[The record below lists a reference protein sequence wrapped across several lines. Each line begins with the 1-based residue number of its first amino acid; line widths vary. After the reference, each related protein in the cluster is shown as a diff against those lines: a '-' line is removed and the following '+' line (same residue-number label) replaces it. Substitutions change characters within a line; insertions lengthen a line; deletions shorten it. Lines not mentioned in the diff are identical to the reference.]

1 MNTVSSLEFRVLSSG
16 SSLDPKPETRNLKQR
31 SNPKPETRNPKP
43 LGLYIHIPYCAS
55 RCHYCDF
62 NTYRFDAAQAEQYL
76 QGLAQE
82 IELRAAMEAVRR
94 RPLCSIFFGGGTPSI
109 LEGSQIGSIL
119 DRCRAAFAV
128 EDGVEITLEAN
139 PGTVDLSKLLAM
151 GEGGINRLSFGA
163 QAAQDR
169 LLQRI
174 GRAHDVYE
182 AEQAF
187 WLARDAGFNNINFD
201 LMFGLP
207 GQNLDDWSESLGW
220 AIRLRP
226 EHISAY
232 GLILEEGTRLHQE
245 HRAGSLELPDEATEA
260 AMYQMTL
267 DRLADAGFD
276 QYEISNFARPGF
288 RCRHNLVYWRHQ
300 EYLGLGAGAHSFL
313 GGERFYNELLPAS
326 YLRAIRERGT
336 AVAGGEKLSKEL
348 LRSERLMLG
357 LRLREGLDLQ
367 TFRDLLDIEDFATSD
382 RVMGLLDAGFLGLKE
397 GRLQITERGLLVAN
411 ELIAQLL

>member
-1 MNTVSSLEFRVLSSG
+1 MTTVHSSEFIVQSSE
-16 SSLDPKPETRNLKQR
+16 STVTPAPRTSHLA
-31 SNPKPETRNPKP
+31 P

-62 NTYRFDAAQAEQYL
+62 NTYRFDGVQAEQYL
-76 QGLAQE
+76 HGLARE
-82 IELRAAMEAVRR
+82 IEVRAAMGAVRDR
-94 RPLCSIFFGGGTPSI
+94 WLCSVFFGGGTPSI
-109 LEGSQIGSIL
+109 LTASQIVNVL
-119 DRCRAAFAV
+119 DRCRAAFRF
-128 EDGVEITLEAN
+128 EDGVEISLEAN
-139 PGTVDLSKLLAM
+139 PGTVDLPKLRAM
-151 GEGGINRLSFGA
+151 REGGITRLSFGV

-174 GRAHDVYE
+174 GRAHAVQE

-187 WLARDAGFNNINFD
+187 LMAREAGFDNINLD

-207 GQNLDDWSESLGW
+207 GQSLDDWAESLGW
-220 AIRLRP
+220 AIRLSP

-245 HRAGSLELPDEATEA
+245 HRAGALELPGEETEA

-267 DRLADAGFD
+267 ERLADAAFE

-288 RCRHNLVYWRHQ
+288 RCRHNLVYWEQQ

-313 GGERFYNELLPAS
+313 DGHRFYNELLPAN
-326 YLRAIRERGT
+326 YLRAIRECGT
-336 AVAGGEKLSKEL
+336 AVAGGEKLSPEL

-357 LRLREGLDLQ
+357 LRMRAGLDLL
-367 TFRDLLDIEDFATSD
+367 TFRDILGIEDLAESD
-382 RVMGLLDAGFLGLKE
+382 RVAQLLDEGFLGLKE
-397 GRLQITERGLLVAN
+397 GRVQITERGLLVAN
-411 ELIAQLL
+411 ELIVHLL

>member
-1 MNTVSSLEFRVLSSG
+1 MSSVHSSQFTVHGSDSVLNSAPRTS
-16 SSLDPKPETRNLKQR
+16 NL
-31 SNPKPETRNPKP
+31 TP

-62 NTYRFDAAQAEQYL
+62 NTYRFDAVQAEQYL
-76 QGLAQE
+76 RGLAKE
-82 IELRAAMEAVRR
+82 IEVRAASEAVRER
-94 RPLCSIFFGGGTPSI
+94 RLCSIFFGGGTPSI
-109 LEGSQIGSIL
+109 LEAVQIAGIL
-119 DRCRAAFAV
+119 DRCRAAFAF
-128 EDGVEITLEAN
+128 EEGAEISLEAN
-139 PGTVDLSKLLAM
+139 PGTVNLPKLRAM
-151 GEGGINRLSFGA
+151 REGGITRLSFGV

-174 GRAHDVYE
+174 GRAHAAQE

-187 WLARDAGFNNINFD
+187 WMARDAGFTNINLD

-207 GQNLDDWSESLGW
+207 GQSLDDWAESLTW
-220 AIRLRP
+220 AIRLSP

-245 HRAGSLELPDEATEA
+245 HRAGALELPGEEKEAE
-260 AMYQMTL
+260 MYGMTL
-267 DRLADAGFD
+267 DWLIGAGFE

-288 RCRHNLVYWRHQ
+288 RCRHNLVYWQHQ

-313 GGERFYNELLPAS
+313 DGQRFYNELLPAS

-336 AVAGGEKLSKEL
+336 AVAGGETLSPEL

-357 LRLREGLDLQ
+357 LRMRAGLDLQ
-367 TFRDLLDIEDFATSD
+367 TVRELLGIEDCAASD
-382 RVMGLLDAGFLGLKE
+382 RVTRLLDAGFLGVNE
-397 GRLQITERGLLVAN
+397 GRLQVTERGLLVAN
-411 ELIAQLL
+411 ELIVQLL